1 MAFWDHISQKASE
14 TTGKAVQKAKDL
26 SDVARLNAA
35 ISEEENKIREL
46 YYQIGKLY
54 SAMHMQDAEPAFADL
69 VAAVAEA
76 NNKIVCCKQQILD
89 IKGVISCPRCGAEV
103 AVGSAFCSACGSP
116 IAGNRTPEQEGMVHC
131 EHCGALIKKGV
142 RFCTQCGNPVTQT
155 AAETLPAAEA
165 KELKICPNCGAEL
178 ESDAAFC
185 TECGTKM

>member
-116 IAGNRTPEQEGMVHC
+116 IAGSRTPEQEGMVHC
-131 EHCGALIKKGV
+131 EHCGALIKKRGAVLHPV
-142 RFCTQCGNPVTQT
+142 RQSRDPDGGRNPARSGGQG
-155 AAETLPAAEA
+155 AQNLPQ
-165 KELKICPNCGAEL
+165 LRR
-178 ESDAAFC
+178 
-185 TECGTKM
+185 